1 MTNYDK
7 LIYTLVMILYDMR
20 VQENWDENQAKRKA
34 HEILTTVEAFQHNRS
49 TLTF

>member
-34 HEILTTVEAFQHNRS
+34 HKILTIVEAFQHNRS